1 MNRFKK
7 KMLAGG
13 LASVMLLSSNSLILA
28 ESMGNFTQVNTYQN
42 GTFKDVPSSAW
53 YHNDVREAYKLD
65 LMKGL
70 GSGKFSPRGNV
81 TLAEAITL
89 ATKIHATYNNNQIDT
104 KTNTNKWYDPYVAY
118 AKENNIINNNFS
130 NYSKNI
136 NRSELVH
143 ILSNSLLVKE
153 LNSINDI
160 KKLPDVND
168 NTSYSD
174 SIFKL
179 YNAGIIRGT
188 GDMGT
193 FKPQTNISRAETA
206 AMINRLVNKSNR
218 LKFVL
223 SESEDITN
231 NIEIKRNIKSI
242 LDDVF
247 GYYLPRFK
255 EGELDEVE
263 VLDAY
268 GLSSISEFGHI
279 DDYDINMLFED
290 GGINTDIYSISRVS
304 KNTMD
309 NFTLKYFGKKLNHE
323 NHRSLY
329 IENQYKDWARL
340 YENNNY
346 YYAFLP
352 SDAYFILENH
362 RIENIKRLSNGDIKV
377 KATSYFI
384 EMGEE
389 ETREDVLV
397 QKSISQGYH
406 SNLVITFRQEGS
418 NFIIKEVID
427 LGN

>member
-1 MNRFKK
+1 MNKFKK
-7 KMLAGG
+7 KFIAGG
-13 LASVMLLSSNSLILA
+13 LASVILLSSSSLIFA
-28 ESMGNFTQVNTYQN
+28 EGMNNFTQVKNYQN

-70 GSGKFSPRGNV
+70 GGNKFSPTGNV

-89 ATKIHATYNNNQIDT
+89 ASRIHAIYNDKQIAS
-104 KTNTNKWYDPYVAY
+104 KANANKWYDTYVDY
-118 AKENNIINNNFS
+118 AKENNIINNSFS

-143 ILSNSLLVKE
+143 ILSNSLSEEE

-160 KKLPDVND
+160 KKIPDVNS
-168 NTSYSD
+168 NTSYSS

-188 GDMGT
+188 GDNGI
-193 FKPQTNISRAETA
+193 FKPQTSISRAETSA
-206 AMINRLVNKSNR
+206 IINRIVNKNNR

-223 SESEDITN
+223 SDIEDISN
-231 NIEIKRNIKSI
+231 NSAIKKNIKYI

-255 EGELDEVE
+255 EGELDEIE

-268 GLSSISEFGHI
+268 GLSSISEFDYI
-279 DDYDINMLFED
+279 DDYNVEMLFED
-290 GGINTDIYSISRVS
+290 RGLDTDSYSISRVS
-304 KNTMD
+304 KNTID
-309 NFTLKYFGKKLNHE
+309 DFTLKYFGKKLNHE

-329 IENQYKDWARL
+329 IEDQYEDWARL
-340 YENNNY
+340 YQGNNY
-346 YYAFLP
+346 YYAFIP
-352 SDAYFILENH
+352 SDAYFMLDNH
-362 RIENIKRLSNGDIKV
+362 RIENMKRLANGDIKV
-377 KATSYFI
+377 KATSYYI

-406 SNLVITFRQEGS
+406 SNLLITFRQEG
-418 NFIIKEVID
+418 NNYIIKEVID